1 MATAS
6 SAYLEAVCA
15 QRVGG
20 GAQRSQFESPLPG
33 GRGWEEEPE
42 GGRAA
47 PGGAGG
53 ERGQWEQDL
62 KAAMPAVSG
71 DIGPDAVLSPCPQPP
86 NPRRRHLRA
95 PGLALT
101 VSAAPRRP
109 KAACR

>member
-1 MATAS
+1 MATSS
-6 SAYLEAVCA
+6 SAYLETVCA

-33 GRGWEEEPE
+33 GRGWEEPE

-71 DIGPDAVLSPCPQPP
+71 DIGPDAVRSPAPAPCRWQ
-86 NPRRRHLRA
+86 HRA

-101 VSAAPRRP
+101 VSARRP
-109 KAACR
+109 MAACR